1 MAQIDFDAI
10 EYQKVQFLPPTFDG
24 DVVFELPPCRGS
36 VHSSSAKSMEGMD
49 KRYDGHAWTR
59 TLTSNINNNL
69 GLKFRRSA
77 CVGHLCCENADCDY
91 LKRTSKKNETEWTGT
106 TINPFYVGLARIR
119 FVSGLQGLQIDS
131 ILFCIVPRTY
141 LLCAQCCR

>member
-1 MAQIDFDAI
+1 
-10 EYQKVQFLPPTFDG
+10 
-24 DVVFELPPCRGS
+24 
-36 VHSSSAKSMEGMD
+36 MEGMD

-77 CVGHLCCENADCDY
+77 CVGHLCCENTDCDY

-106 TINPFYVGLARIR
+106 TINPFYVGLGPQSDSSLVCRVCKSIPSCFVVCPARIYYVLNVVDR
-119 FVSGLQGLQIDS
+119 SRA
-131 ILFCIVPRTY
+131 CIHLGHHRHP
-141 LLCAQCCR
+141 